1 MSYQNIRVTL
11 IEATNKDNPRAAA
24 ELLVFAKST
33 RLKMAPDGLVKLALL
48 SDEELAAE
56 LDAIARTI
64 PSSWEFLDYTFL
76 IENVTRAFTHQFVRT
91 RHASFAQQTMRVLDM
106 SGGMGWGF
114 QVGPSIA
121 FESEADDLY
130 RQHMYA
136 TNETYKSLIKMG
148 VNIEDARGV
157 LPTNIETNILVKMN
171 LRTLVETVRKRSS
184 PRVQGE
190 YRYVLDAI
198 VRSAIEVHPWLSLF
212 FNRTEDQL
220 RQQLYHEIEELT
232 TPLYKPDGEREHWP
246 EDVLKEQRLKMIK
259 LVDELFGGM

>member
-1 MSYQNIRVTL
+1 MSYQNIKVTL
-11 IEATNKDNPRAAA
+11 VECTNKGNPRAAA

-33 RLKMAPDGLVKLALL
+33 RLQMSPTLLSRLALW
-48 SDEELAAE
+48 SDEMILKELE
-56 LDAIARTI
+56 AIASTI
-64 PSSWEFLDYTFL
+64 PSSWEFLDYTFM

-106 SGGMGWGF
+106 SGGIGWGF
-114 QVGPSIA
+114 QVGPSIP

-136 TNETYKSLIKMG
+136 TDETYKNLVKMG

-190 YRYVLDAI
+190 YRWVLDLMVKEALD
-198 VRSAIEVHPWLSLF
+198 EQPWLNVFL
-212 FNRTEDQL
+212 NRTEDAL
-220 RQQLYHEIEELT
+220 RQQLYAVIDELT
-232 TPLYKPDGEREHWP
+232 IPTTRRDWSYTEEGYKER
-246 EDVLKEQRLKMIK
+246 RLKAIK
-259 LVDELFGGM
+259 LVDELFGRL